1 MTIRDLVRELE
12 SIQKSVS
19 EAHLYLDDISAITD
33 EIESGRTVSP
43 EDLSFVERAVMGRDA
58 DPLDIA
64 FTALRNRF
72 GSAPPGDYYALE
84 ARTRLV
90 INRAAT
96 VLDSHRVAI

>member
-1 MTIRDLVRELE
+1 MTISDLVRELE
-12 SIQKSVS
+12 SIQKTVT
-19 EAHLYLDDISAITD
+19 EAHTYLDDISAIAD
-33 EIESGRTVSP
+33 EIESGRTVST
-43 EDLSFVERAVMGRDA
+43 EDLSFVERAVVGREC

-96 VLDSHRVAI
+96 VLDSHRIAI